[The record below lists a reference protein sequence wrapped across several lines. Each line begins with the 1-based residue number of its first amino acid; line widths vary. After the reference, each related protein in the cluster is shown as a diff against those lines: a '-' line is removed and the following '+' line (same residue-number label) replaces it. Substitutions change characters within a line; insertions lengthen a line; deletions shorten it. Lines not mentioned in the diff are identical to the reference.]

1 MNLKIENMFYILS
14 FLCSATFI
22 LVVLFNI
29 LSRRSE
35 NAHLFLCKEYLHY
48 PTLRYHHPV
57 NASLVGLAFQENT
70 LKFLKKM
77 FCHESNLYSV
87 KSLNFSNTEHI
98 PFVTAANDVYFQSVL
113 VTIRSVQMHFP
124 YARIVLYDLG
134 LETNQS
140 EYASKLCNVKVMK
153 FPFDEFPEFVSTLSQ
168 FRWKPIILML
178 SLLEYG
184 TLWYLDSSIIL
195 TSSNLLP
202 VYNLINQLHP
212 NKADTDGK
220 CSLLFHGS
228 SGHGIFSATN
238 PKMYDYFPTNLEK
251 LKNTEMFESGI
262 IFASYSEEVYSVL
275 FWMVACAVEGPCM
288 APPDSNSFCQ
298 FGRNRYRDY
307 AFCHRY
313 DQSAFNLL
321 LANLL
326 HYKSDRWSSGMSYFY
341 LVRRNQRDETNFPVM
356 C

>member
-1 MNLKIENMFYILS
+1 LYI
-14 FLCSATFI
+14 FGKQTHIRANHFFCSGTFI
-22 LVVLFNI
+22 LVILFTI

-35 NAHLFLCKEYLHY
+35 NVHFFLCKEYLHY

-57 NASLVGLAFQENT
+57 NASLVGLAFQANT
-70 LKFLKKM
+70 LEILKKM

-87 KSLNFSNTEHI
+87 KSLNSLNTEHI
-98 PFVTAANDVYFQSVL
+98 PFVTAANDVYFQNVL

-134 LETNQS
+134 LERNQS
-140 EYASKLCNVKVMK
+140 EYSSKLCNVKVMK
-153 FPFDEFPEFVSTLSQ
+153 FPFDEFPEFVSTLSE

-178 SLLEYG
+178 SLMEYG
-184 TLWYLDSSIIL
+184 TLWYLDSSIML

-202 VYNLINQLHP
+202 
-212 NKADTDGK
+212 NKADTNGK
-220 CSLLFHGS
+220 CSLLFHSS

-238 PKMYDYFPTNLEK
+238 PK
-251 LKNTEMFESGI
+251 
-262 IFASYSEEVYSVL
+262 EVYSVL
-275 FWMVACAVEGPCM
+275 FWWEDFIVCCKACAIEGPCM

-298 FGRNRYRDY
+298 FGRNRYRNY

-326 HYKSDRWSSGMSYFY
+326 HYQSDRWSSACMVQLLEYNIPSS
-341 LVRRNQRDETNFPVM
+341 
-356 C
+356 

>member
-1 MNLKIENMFYILS
+1 MHF
-14 FLCSATFI
+14 
-22 LVVLFNI
+22 
-29 LSRRSE
+29 
-35 NAHLFLCKEYLHY
+35 FLCKEYLHY

-57 NASLVGLAFQENT
+57 NGSLV
-70 LKFLKKM
+70 
-77 FCHESNLYSV
+77 
-87 KSLNFSNTEHI
+87 
-98 PFVTAANDVYFQSVL
+98 AANDVYFQNVL

-134 LETNQS
+134 LERNQS
-140 EYASKLCNVKVMK
+140 EYASKLCNVK
-153 FPFDEFPEFVSTLSQ
+153 
-168 FRWKPIILML
+168 L
-178 SLLEYG
+178 SLMEYG
-184 TLWYLDSSIIL
+184 TLWYLDSSIML

-212 NKADTDGK
+212 VVNEADTNGK
-220 CSLLFHGS
+220 CSLLFHSS

-275 FWMVACAVEGPCM
+275 FWMVACAIEGPCM

-298 FGRNRYRDY
+298 FERNRYRNY